1 MLERKDDQQS
11 TSTQRTKLC
20 GNTIKGCFAHVQASD
35 DRDRPM
41 MMSAVAALAITSL
54 AQSNERVA
62 AKSNS
67 IQIAQS
73 TPTMPMSL
81 PLDSGEVGPFAFGYL
96 VFENDPAGGVPGFGP
111 LPSRSPAQ

>member
-1 MLERKDDQQS
+1 MINNPQVPNVRSSAETQS
-11 TSTQRTKLC
+11 KVASPVFRRA
-20 GNTIKGCFAHVQASD
+20 TIATAL
-35 DRDRPM
+35 

>member
-1 MLERKDDQQS
+1 MINSPQVPNGPSSAETQS
-11 TSTQRTKLC
+11 KVASPMFRRA
-20 GNTIKGCFAHVQASD
+20 TIATAL
-35 DRDRPM
+35 